1 MIIRFVKLE
10 ILPKHINAF
19 KELTENE
26 KADILAFEGCSYLQ
40 VLQDQNNPSIFF
52 TVSHWESELALNI
65 YRESDFFRGNW
76 SQVKQWFANK
86 PQAWSMKDA
95 NNIQ

>member
-10 ILPKHINAF
+10 IREEHIEDFKILTKH
-19 KELTENE
+19 E

-52 TVSHWESELALNI
+52 TVSHWESESALNI

-76 SQVKQWFANK
+76 NQVKQWFASK
-86 PQAWSMKDA
+86 PQAWSLA
-95 NNIQ
+95 

>member
-10 ILPKHINAF
+10 IQKEHIEDF
-19 KELTENE
+19 KILTKNE
-26 KADILAFEGCSYLQ
+26 KADILAFEGCSHLQ

-52 TVSHWESELALNI
+52 TVSHWESESALNI

-86 PQAWSMKDA
+86 PEAWSLGKSD
-95 NNIQ
+95 NS